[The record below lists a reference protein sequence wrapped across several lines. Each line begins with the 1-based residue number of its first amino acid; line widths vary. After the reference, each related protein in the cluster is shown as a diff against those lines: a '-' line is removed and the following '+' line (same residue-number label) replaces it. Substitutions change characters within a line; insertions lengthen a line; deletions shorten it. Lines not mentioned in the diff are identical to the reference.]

1 VKIILIKIIN
11 QLNKFMSYKILKI
24 IILMIALSSC
34 ANSVKYGKISLHS
47 TGERDSFI
55 FTISEEFLEKN
66 YKKLGN
72 EVKNQNVKISKIEFN
87 LLQKLLKEKKFCIN
101 EDNDLAFEITS
112 RQEKI
117 YDMTFSHLIATSY
130 KARPLSPRSYFGECV
145 KKITK

>member
-1 VKIILIKIIN
+1 
-11 QLNKFMSYKILKI
+11 M
-24 IILMIALSSC
+24 
-34 ANSVKYGKISLHS
+34 
-47 TGERDSFI
+47 
-55 FTISEEFLEKN
+55 
-66 YKKLGN
+66 GN

-130 KARPLSPRSYFGECV
+130 KARPLSPRSYFGECI
-145 KKITK
+145 KKIMK